1 VCRFLEIFRH
11 ASHYEEKETFMAIH
25 PTLAEKYG
33 PWAIVTGAASGLGKE
48 FTNQLAAQKLQIIAV
63 DVQEQL
69 LQTQIAFLQETY
81 SVLALPAVVDLAQA
95 DFLAKLLE
103 IVGEREVGLL
113 ANVAGLSYVGEFL
126 NTPLAHL
133 QKQISVNCLAPMTLG
148 YHFGE
153 HMRQRKRG
161 GIIFLSS
168 ASAYQ
173 GTALVANYAA
183 TKAFN
188 LILAEGLWDELRTAG
203 VDVLGFAP
211 GATNTPGFHKDS
223 PRYQAVS
230 MPYMEAAPTVAE
242 ALAALGKTPSRIAG
256 NGNRAAAF
264 LTGRL
269 LNRERAIR
277 LFGNSMRKIYAPALE
292 PAKTRTEV

>member
-1 VCRFLEIFRH
+1 MKTSS
-11 ASHYEEKETFMAIH
+11 AW
-25 PTLAEKYG
+25 AEKYG

-48 FTNQLAAQKLQIIAV
+48 FTNQLAAQQLNIIAV
-63 DVQEQL
+63 DIQEQQL
-69 LQTQIAFLQETY
+69 NEQVAFLQEKYAITAI
-81 SVLALPAVVDLAQA
+81 SAVVDLAQVN
-95 DFLAKLLE
+95 FLDVLTNV
-103 IVGEREVGLL
+103 VGEREVGLL

-126 NTPLAHL
+126 DVPLANA

-148 YHFGE
+148 HYFGQR
-153 HMRQRKRG
+153 MRQRGRG
-161 GIIFLSS
+161 GIIFISS

-188 LILAEGLWDELRTAG
+188 LILAEGLWDELRTSG

-211 GATNTPGFHKDS
+211 GATNTPGFHKDN
-223 PRYQAVS
+223 PQYKAVA

-242 ALAALGKTPSRIAG
+242 AIAILGKTPSKVAG
-256 NGNRAAAF
+256 SGNRRATF

-269 LNRERAIR
+269 LSRKQAIT
-277 LFGNSMRKIYAPALE
+277 LFGDSMRKIYAPLL
-292 PAKTRTEV
+292 TEK